1 MSLTPLI
8 LKDTLPHLELLP
20 DLGGSLANWRLPLL
34 RHADRQ
40 ALQAGTPRRLG
51 CFPLVPWS
59 NRIGAG
65 GFANPGGWLAL
76 GRNSDDALP
85 IHGSAWQQPW
95 QIIEHCR
102 QRAVLRLESAAPF
115 AYRAEQVIALE
126 GGRLSLKLTVTHLAG
141 QPAWHGLGLHP
152 YFPHTA
158 NTQLQASATAVW
170 LSDAQQLS
178 AEQREVPPVWRYDV
192 PRALPEDR
200 IDNAFAGWNGRCRI
214 VQPDLG
220 YNLECVASGCDYF
233 MLFTPPG

>member
-1 MSLTPLI
+1 MSPTPLI
-8 LKDTLPHLELLP
+8 LEDTLPHLELLP

-76 GRNSDDALP
+76 GRSSDDALP

-115 AYRAEQVIALE
+115 AYRAEQVIAL
-126 GGRLSLKLTVTHLAG
+126 
-141 QPAWHGLGLHP
+141 
-152 YFPHTA
+152 
-158 NTQLQASATAVW
+158 
-170 LSDAQQLS
+170 
-178 AEQREVPPVWRYDV
+178 
-192 PRALPEDR
+192 
-200 IDNAFAGWNGRCRI
+200 
-214 VQPDLG
+214 
-220 YNLECVASGCDYF
+220 
-233 MLFTPPG
+233 